1 MTTSTLV
8 IGELT
13 ETLSTLLQSSI
24 KTFLEETTTK
34 TTSTTLTT
42 STSFTK
48 VPIEPKFKV
57 MKTSQMTMKA
67 FDYEDELKTSTT
79 TTATT
84 RKDYPTRPV
93 KKTNFS
99 QTNLILSLLI
109 SFYLC
114 RLFY

>member
-1 MTTSTLV
+1 MSTIV
-8 IGELT
+8 EKKT

-34 TTSTTLTT
+34 KTSTTLTN

-48 VPIEPKFKV
+48 VPIEPKLKV
-57 MKTSQMTMKA
+57 MKTGQMTMKA
-67 FDYEDELKTSTT
+67 FDYENELKISTT
-79 TTATT
+79 TTTTT

-93 KKTNFS
+93 KTSNFS

-109 SFYLC
+109 FV
-114 RLFY
+114 LF